1 MYHKTE
7 TFSTNDVDTSFEV
20 PARMYNVLISIICLL
35 QVVIV
40 SPQQTTVQRGVV
52 TIVEHALMS
61 ELIDAVFA
69 LLDTMVLVVKLILV

>member
-40 SPQQTTVQRGVV
+40 SPQ
-52 TIVEHALMS
+52 
-61 ELIDAVFA
+61 
-69 LLDTMVLVVKLILV
+69 